1 MVIDLLPAQPDS
13 EVLLNDS
20 LQEQFIREALG
31 LGKADEAVTK
41 GYGIILQHQDLWTL
55 KSHRWLN
62 NQVSYNIVS
71 IMFSSVNNL

>member
-20 LQEQFIREALG
+20 LQEHFIREALG

-41 GYGIILQHQDLWTL
+41 GYGIILQHQDL
-55 KSHRWLN
+55 
-62 NQVSYNIVS
+62 
-71 IMFSSVNNL
+71 